1 MVCDSL
7 GGADVNDT
15 AGIFLLQVKPL
26 HKRLLRVARRYVATS
41 EDARDL
47 VQETLLR
54 AWRDFTVDAERVR
67 SDGWLFQILRN
78 VAVDWY
84 RLSRRRVS
92 IEFVEDSELTEL
104 ASSDLS
110 EPLAKLPALNE
121 EQFRDLLDEH
131 VAAAL
136 DRLRPAFREIVI
148 LSVVGELSYKEIA
161 AVLGRPVGTV
171 MSGMARARRALRE
184 RLAEFAGSPRTTK
197 GVLP

>member
-7 GGADVNDT
+7 DGADVNET
-15 AGIFLLQVKPL
+15 AGTFLLHVKPL
-26 HKRLLRVARRYVATS
+26 HKRLVKVARRYVATS

-54 AWRDFTVDAERVR
+54 AWRDYAMDPERVR

-78 VAVDWY
+78 LAVDWL

-92 IEFVEDSELTEL
+92 LEFVEDCELTEL
-104 ASSDLS
+104 ASTDLS
-110 EPLAKLPALNE
+110 EPLAKLPAMGE
-121 EQFRDLLDEH
+121 GQFRDLLDEH

-161 AVLGRPVGTV
+161 AALGRPVGTV

-184 RLAEFAGSPRTTK
+184 QLAEFAGSPRTTK
-197 GVLP
+197 GALP

>member
-1 MVCDSL
+1 M
-7 GGADVNDT
+7 NDT
-15 AGIFLLQVKPL
+15 AGNFVLHVKPL

-54 AWRDFTVDAERVR
+54 AWRDFAVDAERFR
-67 SDGWLFQILRN
+67 SEGWLFQILRHI
-78 VAVDWY
+78 AVDWH

-104 ASSDLS
+104 ASTNLS

-121 EQFRDLLDEH
+121 DQFRDLLDEH

-161 AVLGRPVGTV
+161 AALGRPVGTV

-184 RLAEFAGSPRTTK
+184 QLAEFAGSTRMTK
-197 GVLP
+197 GALP